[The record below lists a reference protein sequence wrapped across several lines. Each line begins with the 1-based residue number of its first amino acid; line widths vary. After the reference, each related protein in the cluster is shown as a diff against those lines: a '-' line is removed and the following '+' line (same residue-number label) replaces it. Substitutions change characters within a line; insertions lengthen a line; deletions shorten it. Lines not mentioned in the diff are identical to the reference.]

1 VTTPAQL
8 AAQRE
13 ALSRYW
19 THGEGSIEWRPAQ
32 LVSSAGW
39 CAPAET
45 TYEPFLQPH
54 HHPAV
59 PTPLLGDLT
68 AATEQQRQRWDE
80 EDAWLREQWDRT
92 RS

>member
-19 THGEGSIEWRPAQ
+19 THGEGSIEWRPAR
-32 LVSSAGW
+32 LASSAGW

-45 TYEPFLQPH
+45 NHSFSHTTTPPCPPH
-54 HHPAV
+54 SS
-59 PTPLLGDLT
+59 
-68 AATEQQRQRWDE
+68 ATWQRQPNNSDNVGMRK
-80 EDAWLREQWDRT
+80 T
-92 RS
+92 HG